1 MPKRIEPRIA
11 EQCACSQRLTR
22 FASPHLG
29 TLVCSLNRCAHVDL
43 KNSLAKTPGREEVG
57 YSRSSGRAAA
67 SRLGGIV
74 SPTLQGEVA

>member
-43 KNSLAKTPGREEVG
+43 KNSLAKHPAEKKSDIRDHQEA
-57 YSRSSGRAAA
+57 RPPPA
-67 SRLGGIV
+67 LGGW
-74 SPTLQGEVA
+74 